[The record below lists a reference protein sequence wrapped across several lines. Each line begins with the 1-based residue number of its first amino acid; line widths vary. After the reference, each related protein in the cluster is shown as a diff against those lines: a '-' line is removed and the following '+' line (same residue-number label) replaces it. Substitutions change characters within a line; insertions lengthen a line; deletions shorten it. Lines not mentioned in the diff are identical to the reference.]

1 MSQPHPSSTQG
12 LLPSRSTARTGGL
25 AGLGLSGAPA
35 VQGRGKGRW
44 LTRASWAVGVLALC
58 SGCFRDTQRYP
69 GMLKPLVNPLPEGV
83 KSTYLRGQEEAY
95 VVRHSDPVTVRIA
108 ETTSS
113 IRLKPYEPRIRV
125 PAGSWI
131 FSGSQGHVE
140 VVLPGN
146 TIVTMRDESAGV
158 IGSESRREPHFRF
171 VDVAHAS
178 VIFGET
184 GMVQLPGGA
193 LLEAKGGPFVL
204 ELLNENLLRIRN
216 RSSQQAAIAYREEL
230 FTLQP
235 SEVVDLA
242 ILEVGTAPFEVDD
255 AARTVLTEAGR
266 VEIRGTVD
274 VLSSGLGA
282 RLRAAGQG
290 EISGFGQTLRL
301 DPGDEVLF
309 EGLGDEA
316 EREARNSPTEN

>member
-1 MSQPHPSSTQG
+1 
-12 LLPSRSTARTGGL
+12 
-25 AGLGLSGAPA
+25 
-35 VQGRGKGRW
+35 
-44 LTRASWAVGVLALC
+44 
-58 SGCFRDTQRYP
+58 
-69 GMLKPLVNPLPEGV
+69 
-83 KSTYLRGQEEAY
+83 
-95 VVRHSDPVTVRIA
+95 
-108 ETTSS
+108 
-113 IRLKPYEPRIRV
+113 
-125 PAGSWI
+125 
-131 FSGSQGHVE
+131 
-140 VVLPGN
+140 
-146 TIVTMRDESAGV
+146 
-158 IGSESRREPHFRF
+158 
-171 VDVAHAS
+171 
-178 VIFGET
+178 
-184 GMVQLPGGA
+184 MVQLPGGA